1 MRSARAT
8 NQPQQA
14 MLRGLI
20 TDPHGRPMVPTYGS
34 SKAKR
39 YAYYE
44 TRKDLARPGDPPGI
58 RFQRGQLE
66 QHLLDHLEELLGNQH
81 AMSRSGSSV
90 SQPERHNYRQSG
102 VKPGFRGQR
111 IRHILAR
118 SCSPAKSLWLHAHLD
133 VAPDL
138 AELRHSAGTVRPR
151 VKTGYHA

>member
-44 TRKDLARPGDPPGI
+44 THKDLARPGDPPGM
-58 RFQRGQLE
+58 
-66 QHLLDHLEELLGNQH
+66 
-81 AMSRSGSSV
+81 ASSV
-90 SQPERHNYRQSG
+90 QCIGMKIWPVATSSLMLTRATALPQALVTSARAP
-102 VKPGFRGQR
+102 
-111 IRHILAR
+111 AR
-118 SCSPAKSLWLHAHLD
+118 SPAAAAS
-133 VAPDL
+133 
-138 AELRHSAGTVRPR
+138 
-151 VKTGYHA
+151 TG